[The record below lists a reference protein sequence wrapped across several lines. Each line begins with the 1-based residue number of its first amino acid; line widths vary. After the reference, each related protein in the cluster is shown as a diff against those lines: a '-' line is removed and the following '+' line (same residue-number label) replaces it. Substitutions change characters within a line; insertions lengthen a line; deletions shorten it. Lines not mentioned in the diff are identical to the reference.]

1 MKVDGWM
8 GQWAATGRLAMVI
21 LLPATVTLLSACWE
35 WDVAGPLIGV
45 GAVDTGVTIAAAAK
59 GAPSSRPSVSVE
71 SQSGDNS
78 NPVVAHSAKPQSVDH
93 GSSLV
98 AKALPAF
105 TPSTILP
112 PTIAAAT
119 DARSSRPRHLR
130 QVRTRHVTR
139 SANARPPDR
148 RAGPVMMASK
158 SSTAP
163 ATLSPKTAAAK
174 GPPSAHLS
182 HRRGS
187 ITRVLASS
195 AKPQPSDHLNAPVAA
210 ALLFTGAPRELPATT
225 IVH

>member
-8 GQWAATGRLAMVI
+8 GRWATTGRMAIVI

-45 GAVDTGVTIAAAAK
+45 GAVGTGVTIAAAK
-59 GAPSSRPSVSVE
+59 GAPSPRPSVSVE

-93 GSSLV
+93 GSGLV

-105 TPSTILP
+105 TPSTTP
-112 PTIAAAT
+112 RPTSAAAT
-119 DARSSRPRHLR
+119 DARNSRLRHQR
-130 QVRTRHVTR
+130 QVRTQYVTR

-148 RAGPVMMASK
+148 RAGPVMTASK

-163 ATLSPKTAAAK
+163 ATFSRKSAAAK
-174 GPPSAHLS
+174 GPPSAHMS

-187 ITRVLASS
+187 RTRVFASS
-195 AKPQPSDHLNAPVAA
+195 AKQQPSDHRGGPATA
-210 ALLFTGAPRELPATT
+210 ALLPTGAPGELPPTT
-225 IVH
+225 IVQ